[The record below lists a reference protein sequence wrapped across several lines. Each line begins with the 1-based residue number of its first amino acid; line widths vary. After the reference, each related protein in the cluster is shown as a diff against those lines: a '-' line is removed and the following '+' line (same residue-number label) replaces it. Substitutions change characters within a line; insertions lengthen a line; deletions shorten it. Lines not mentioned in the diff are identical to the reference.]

1 MRKKVT
7 IDGKIYLVHSDGN
20 YLKGMKYVYDI
31 NEIFLYKSLVSI
43 ESVILDVGA
52 NIGLTSIFFAE
63 NAKFVHSFEPGNS
76 TFKFLASNLELFGNE
91 KYRLHNFG
99 FGSKDKKAELF
110 YPSVDRASAFISR
123 SIVPHSDYV
132 KETVSIKTLDKFC
145 AKEIGNFD
153 FIKLDVEG
161 FELEVLLGARKM
173 IRRIKPVVSM
183 EMNHFCLNAFQDISI
198 PTFINRLRDIFPKL
212 YAIEGKSYLDLHS
225 VNDTY
230 HVTWNH
236 VVNGRYKTIVGAFH
250 EEQIARFRSN
260 FRYGIISM

>member
-1 MRKKVT
+1 LQKKVN
-7 IDGKIYLVHSDGN
+7 IDGKMYLVNSDGN
-20 YLKGMKYVYDI
+20 YLKDMKYVFDV
-31 NEIFLYKSLVSI
+31 NEIYLYKSLVSI
-43 ESVILDVGA
+43 DSVVLDVGA

-63 NAKFVHSFEPGNS
+63 NTKYVHSFEPGNS
-76 TFKFLASNLELFGNE
+76 TFTFLASNLKIFGNE

-99 FGSKDKKAELF
+99 FGSKDKKVELF
-110 YPSVDRASAFISR
+110 YPSIDRASAFISR

-145 AKEIGNFD
+145 AKDIQNFD

-260 FRYGIISM
+260 FRYGTQGD